1 MQSLGFGYFPNIS
14 FGQVNGS
21 GDDEVVA
28 VVVTGGFVVVF
39 AIVGVVVGVVVVGIV
54 VVVTVVL
61 TVVVVAAI
69 KF

>member
-28 VVVTGGFVVVF
+28 VVVTGVIVVVF
-39 AIVGVVVGVVVVGIV
+39 VIVGVVVVGIV
-54 VVVTVVL
+54 VVVTVV
-61 TVVVVAAI
+61 VVAAI